1 MNKILHS
8 KILGEGKP
16 LIILHGLFG
25 MLDNWQALAKEFAC
39 FFETHIVD
47 LRNHGR
53 SFHANQHNY
62 ELMTEDL
69 LSYLNTYNLDE
80 VSLIGHSMGGKAAMN
95 FACMYPDRV
104 EKLVV
109 VDISPKYY
117 PPHHQEILSGL
128 KAVDRSNL
136 TSRKDA
142 DEILSQYILESEMRQ
157 FLLKNLYW
165 RSSTELTFKFNL
177 EVLSDQIENVGQALY
192 TNALFDSPTLFIA
205 GQSSNYIKET
215 DVELIE
221 SHFPDFEIVEIP
233 KSGHWV
239 HAENPDQF
247 FDKVSHFLIY

>member
-25 MLDNWQALAKEFAC
+25 MLDNWQAIAKEFAC
-39 FFETHIVD
+39 FFETHIID

-62 ELMTEDL
+62 ELMSEDL
-69 LSYLNTYNLDE
+69 LSYLNANNLDE
-80 VSLIGHSMGGKAAMN
+80 VYLIGHSMGGKVAMT
-95 FACMYPDRV
+95 FACMYPESV

-109 VDISPKYY
+109 VDIAPKYY

-128 KAVDRSNL
+128 NAVEQAKIK
-136 TSRKDA
+136 SRKDA
-142 DEILSQYILESEMRQ
+142 DQILSQYFSESAMRQ

-165 RSSTELTFKFNL
+165 RSSTELAFKFNL
-177 EVLSDQIENVGQALY
+177 KVLSDQIENVGQALHSD
-192 TNALFDSPTLFIA
+192 ALFDRPTLFIV

-233 KSGHWV
+233 NSGHWV

-247 FDKVSHFLIY
+247 FDKVSRFLIY

>member
-39 FFETHIVD
+39 FFETHIID

-62 ELMTEDL
+62 ELMSEDL
-69 LSYLNTYNLDE
+69 LSYLNANNLDE
-80 VSLIGHSMGGKAAMN
+80 VYLIGHSMGGKVAMT
-95 FACMYPDRV
+95 FACMYPESV

-109 VDISPKYY
+109 VDIAPKYY

-128 KAVDRSNL
+128 NAVEQAKIK
-136 TSRKDA
+136 SRKDA
-142 DEILSQYILESEMRQ
+142 DQILSQYFSESAMRQ

-165 RSSTELTFKFNL
+165 RSSTELAFKFNL
-177 EVLSDQIENVGQALY
+177 KVLSDQIENVGQALHSD
-192 TNALFDSPTLFIA
+192 ALFDRPTLFIV

-233 KSGHWV
+233 NSGHWV

-247 FDKVSHFLIY
+247 FDKVSRFLIY

>member
-25 MLDNWQALAKEFAC
+25 MLDNWQSIAKEFAC
-39 FFETHIVD
+39 FFETHIID

-62 ELMTEDL
+62 KLMSEDL
-69 LSYLNTYNLDE
+69 LSYLNAYNLDE
-80 VSLIGHSMGGKAAMN
+80 VNLIGHSMGGKVAMK
-95 FACMYPDRV
+95 FACMYPESV

-109 VDISPKYY
+109 VDIAPKYY
-117 PPHHQEILSGL
+117 PPHHQEILSAL
-128 KAVDRSNL
+128 NAVEQAKIK
-136 TSRKDA
+136 SRKDA
-142 DEILSQYILESEMRQ
+142 DQILSQYFSESTMRQ

-165 RSSTELTFKFNL
+165 KSSKELTFKFNL
-177 EVLSDQIENVGQALY
+177 KVLSDQIENVGQALHI
-192 TNALFDSPTLFIA
+192 NALFENPTLFIV
-205 GQSSNYIKET
+205 GQASNYIKET
-215 DVELIE
+215 DIELIE

-233 KSGHWV
+233 NSGHWV

-247 FDKVSHFLIY
+247 FDKVSRFLIY

>member
-8 KILGEGKP
+8 KIIGEGKP

-39 FFETHIVD
+39 FFETHIID

-62 ELMTEDL
+62 ELMSEDL
-69 LSYLNTYNLDE
+69 LSYLNAYNLDE
-80 VSLIGHSMGGKAAMN
+80 VYLIGHSMGGKVAMT
-95 FACMYPDRV
+95 FACMYPESV
-104 EKLVV
+104 QKLVV
-109 VDISPKYY
+109 VDIAPKYY

-128 KAVDRSNL
+128 NAVEQAKIK
-136 TSRKDA
+136 SRKGA
-142 DEILSQYILESEMRQ
+142 DQILSQYFSESAMRQ

-165 RSSTELTFKFNL
+165 RSSKELTFKFNL
-177 EVLSDQIENVGQALY
+177 NVLSDQIENVGQALH
-192 TNALFDSPTLFIA
+192 NDALFDRPTLFIV

-233 KSGHWV
+233 NSGHWV

-247 FDKVSHFLIY
+247 FDKVSRFLIY

>member
-39 FFETHIVD
+39 FFETHILD

-62 ELMTEDL
+62 EVMSEDL

-142 DEILSQYILESEMRQ
+142 DQILSQYFSESAMRQ

-165 RSSTELTFKFNL
+165 ISSTELTFKFNL
-177 EVLSDQIENVGQALY
+177 KVLSDQIKNVGQALY
-192 TNALFDSPTLFIA
+192 TNALFDRPTLFIA

-247 FDKVSHFLIY
+247 FDKVSRFLIY

>member
-62 ELMTEDL
+62 EVMSEDL

-80 VSLIGHSMGGKAAMN
+80 VCLIGHSMGGKAAMN

-142 DEILSQYILESEMRQ
+142 DQILSQYFSESAMRQ

-177 EVLSDQIENVGQALY
+177 EVLSDQIENVGKALY
-192 TNALFDSPTLFIA
+192 TNALFDRPTLFIA

-221 SHFPDFEIVEIP
+221 SHFPDFKIVEIP
-233 KSGHWV
+233 KSSHWV

-247 FDKVSHFLIY
+247 FDKVSRFLIY

>member
-62 ELMTEDL
+62 EAMSEDL
-69 LSYLNTYNLDE
+69 LSYLNAYNLDE
-80 VSLIGHSMGGKAAMN
+80 VSLIGHSMGGKVAMT
-95 FACMYPDRV
+95 FACMYPERLQ
-104 EKLVV
+104 KLVV
-109 VDISPKYY
+109 VDIAPKYY

-128 KAVDRSNL
+128 NAVEQAKIK
-136 TSRKDA
+136 SRKDA
-142 DEILSQYILESEMRQ
+142 DQILSQYFSESAMRQ

-177 EVLSDQIENVGQALY
+177 KVLSDQIKNVGQALH
-192 TNALFDSPTLFIA
+192 TDALFDRPTLFIV

-233 KSGHWV
+233 NSGHWV

-247 FDKVSHFLIY
+247 FDKVSRFLIY

>member
-62 ELMTEDL
+62 ELMSEDL

-142 DEILSQYILESEMRQ
+142 DQILSQYFSESAMRQ

-177 EVLSDQIENVGQALY
+177 EVLSEQIENVGQALY
-192 TNALFDSPTLFIA
+192 TNALFDRPTLFIA
-205 GQSSNYIKET
+205 GQLSNYIKET

-239 HAENPDQF
+239 NAENPDQF
-247 FDKVSHFLIY
+247 FDKVSRFLIY

>member
-39 FFETHIVD
+39 FFETHILD

-62 ELMTEDL
+62 EVMTEDL
-69 LSYLNTYNLDE
+69 LSYLNAYNLDE
-80 VSLIGHSMGGKAAMN
+80 VYLIGHSMGGKTAMT
-95 FACMYPDRV
+95 FACIYPERV

-109 VDISPKYY
+109 VDIAPKYY
-117 PPHHQEILSGL
+117 LPHHQEILSGL
-128 KAVDRSNL
+128 NAVEQAKIK
-136 TSRKDA
+136 SRKDA
-142 DEILSQYILESEMRQ
+142 DQILSQYFSESAIRQ

-165 RSSTELTFKFNL
+165 RSSSELTFKFNL
-177 EVLSDQIENVGQALY
+177 KVLSNQIENVGQALHAD
-192 TNALFDSPTLFIA
+192 ALFERSTLFIV

-233 KSGHWV
+233 NSGHWV

-247 FDKVSHFLIY
+247 FDKVSRFLIY

>member
-1 MNKILHS
+1 MHS

-62 ELMTEDL
+62 EVMTEDL
-69 LSYLNTYNLDE
+69 LSYLNAYNLDE
-80 VSLIGHSMGGKAAMN
+80 VSLIGHSMGGKVAMT

-142 DEILSQYILESEMRQ
+142 DQILSQYFSESAMRQ

-165 RSSTELTFKFNL
+165 RSSSELTFKFNL
-177 EVLSDQIENVGQALY
+177 KVLSDQIENVGQALH
-192 TNALFDSPTLFIA
+192 TDALFDRPTLFIV

-215 DVELIE
+215 DVEHIE

-247 FDKVSHFLIY
+247 FDKVSRFLIY

>member
-1 MNKILHS
+1 MNKILNS

-39 FFETHIVD
+39 FFETHIID

-53 SFHANQHNY
+53 SFHSNQHNY
-62 ELMTEDL
+62 ELMSEDL
-69 LSYLNTYNLDE
+69 LSYLNAYNLDE
-80 VSLIGHSMGGKAAMN
+80 VSLIGHSMGGKVAMT
-95 FACMYPDRV
+95 FACMYPESV

-109 VDISPKYY
+109 VDIAPKYY
-117 PPHHQEILSGL
+117 PTHHQEILSAL
-128 KAVDRSNL
+128 NAVEQAKIK
-136 TSRKDA
+136 SRKDA
-142 DEILSQYILESEMRQ
+142 DQILSQYFSESAIRQ

-177 EVLSDQIENVGQALY
+177 KVLSNQIENIGQPLY
-192 TNALFDSPTLFIA
+192 ADALFDRPTLFIV
-205 GQSSNYIKET
+205 GQSSSYIKET
-215 DVELIE
+215 DIKLIE

-233 KSGHWV
+233 NSGHWV

-247 FDKVSHFLIY
+247 FDKVSRFLIY

>member
-8 KILGEGKP
+8 KILGQGKP

-62 ELMTEDL
+62 EVMSEDL

-142 DEILSQYILESEMRQ
+142 DQILSQYFSESAMRQ

-165 RSSTELTFKFNL
+165 ISSTELTFKFNL
-177 EVLSDQIENVGQALY
+177 EVLSNQIENVGQALY
-192 TNALFDSPTLFIA
+192 TNALFDRPTLFVA

-247 FDKVSHFLIY
+247 FDKVSRFLIY

>member
-1 MNKILHS
+1 MNNILHS
-8 KILGEGKP
+8 KIIGAGKP

-39 FFETHIVD
+39 FFETHIID

-62 ELMTEDL
+62 ELMSEDL
-69 LSYLNTYNLDE
+69 LSYLNAYNLDE
-80 VSLIGHSMGGKAAMN
+80 VSLIGHSMGGKVAMT
-95 FACMYPDRV
+95 FACMYPESV

-109 VDISPKYY
+109 VDIVPKYY

-128 KAVDRSNL
+128 NAVEQAKIK
-136 TSRKDA
+136 SRKEA
-142 DEILSQYILESEMRQ
+142 DQILSQYFSESAMRQ

-177 EVLSDQIENVGQALY
+177 KVLSDQIENVGQALY
-192 TNALFDSPTLFIA
+192 VDALFDKQTLFIV
-205 GQSSNYIKET
+205 GQESNYIKET

-221 SHFPDFEIVEIP
+221 AHFTDFEIVEIP

-247 FDKVSHFLIY
+247 FDKVSRFLIY

>member
-8 KILGEGKP
+8 KIFGEGKP
-16 LIILHGLFG
+16 LIVLHGLFG

-39 FFETHIVD
+39 FFETHIID

-62 ELMTEDL
+62 ELMSEDL
-69 LSYLNTYNLDE
+69 LSYLNANNLDE
-80 VSLIGHSMGGKAAMN
+80 VYLIGHSMGGKVAMT
-95 FACMYPDRV
+95 FACMYPESV

-109 VDISPKYY
+109 VDIAPKYY

-128 KAVDRSNL
+128 NAVEQAKIK
-136 TSRKDA
+136 SRKDA
-142 DEILSQYILESEMRQ
+142 DQILSQYFSESAMRQ

-165 RSSTELTFKFNL
+165 RSSTELAFKFNL
-177 EVLSDQIENVGQALY
+177 KVLSDQIENVGQALHSD
-192 TNALFDSPTLFIA
+192 ALFDRPTLFIV

-233 KSGHWV
+233 NSGHWV

-247 FDKVSHFLIY
+247 FDKVSRFLIY

>member
-62 ELMTEDL
+62 EVMTEDL
-69 LSYLNTYNLDE
+69 LSYLNAYNLDE
-80 VSLIGHSMGGKAAMN
+80 VYLIGHSMGGKTAMT
-95 FACMYPDRV
+95 FACMYPERV

-142 DEILSQYILESEMRQ
+142 DQILSQYFSESAMRQ

-177 EVLSDQIENVGQALY
+177 KVLSDQIENVGQALH
-192 TNALFDSPTLFIA
+192 TDALFDRPTLFIV

-221 SHFPDFEIVEIP
+221 SHFPDFEIAEIP
-233 KSGHWV
+233 NSGHWV

-247 FDKVSHFLIY
+247 FDKVSRFLIY

>member
-53 SFHANQHNY
+53 SFHATQHNY
-62 ELMTEDL
+62 EVMTEDL
-69 LSYLNTYNLDE
+69 LSYLNAYNLDE

-128 KAVDRSNL
+128 NAVEQAKIK
-136 TSRKDA
+136 SRKDA
-142 DEILSQYILESEMRQ
+142 DQILSQYFSESAMRQ

-177 EVLSDQIENVGQALY
+177 KVLSDQIKNVGQALY
-192 TNALFDSPTLFIA
+192 TNALFDRPTLFIA

-247 FDKVSHFLIY
+247 FDKVSRFLIY

>member
-8 KILGEGKP
+8 KIFGEGKP
-16 LIILHGLFG
+16 LIVLHGLFG

-39 FFETHIVD
+39 FFETHIID

-62 ELMTEDL
+62 ELMSEDL
-69 LSYLNTYNLDE
+69 LKYLNAYKLDE
-80 VSLIGHSMGGKAAMN
+80 VSLIGHSMGGKAVMT
-95 FACMYPDRV
+95 FACMYPERV

-109 VDISPKYY
+109 VDIAPKYY

-128 KAVDRSNL
+128 NAVEQAKIK
-136 TSRKDA
+136 SRKDA
-142 DEILSQYILESEMRQ
+142 DQILSQYFSESAMRQ

-177 EVLSDQIENVGQALY
+177 KVLSDQIENVGQALHSD
-192 TNALFDSPTLFIA
+192 ALFDRPTLFIV

-233 KSGHWV
+233 NSGHWV

-247 FDKVSHFLIY
+247 FDKVSRFLIY

>member
-39 FFETHIVD
+39 FFETHIID

-62 ELMTEDL
+62 ELMSEDL
-69 LSYLNTYNLDE
+69 LSYLNAYNLDE
-80 VSLIGHSMGGKAAMN
+80 VCLIGHSMGGKVAMT
-95 FACMYPDRV
+95 FACMYPESV

-109 VDISPKYY
+109 VDIAPKYY
-117 PPHHQEILSGL
+117 PPHHQEILSAL
-128 KAVDRSNL
+128 NAVEQAKIK
-136 TSRKDA
+136 SRKDA
-142 DEILSQYILESEMRQ
+142 DQILSQYFSESTMRQ

-165 RSSTELTFKFNL
+165 KSSTELTFKFNL
-177 EVLSDQIENVGQALY
+177 KVLSDQIENVGQALHI
-192 TNALFDSPTLFIA
+192 NALFENPTLFIV
-205 GQSSNYIKET
+205 GQASNYIKET
-215 DVELIE
+215 DIELIE

-233 KSGHWV
+233 NSGHWV
-239 HAENPDQF
+239 HAENPDHF
-247 FDKVSHFLIY
+247 FDKVSRFLIY

>member
-53 SFHANQHNY
+53 SFHATQHNY
-62 ELMTEDL
+62 EVMTEDL

-128 KAVDRSNL
+128 RAVDRSNL

-142 DEILSQYILESEMRQ
+142 DQILSQYFSESAMRQ

-177 EVLSDQIENVGQALY
+177 KVLSDQIENVGQALY
-192 TNALFDSPTLFIA
+192 TNALFDRPTLFIA

-247 FDKVSHFLIY
+247 FDKVSRFLIY

>member
-53 SFHANQHNY
+53 SFHATQHNY
-62 ELMTEDL
+62 EVMTEDL
-69 LSYLNTYNLDE
+69 LSYLNAYNLDE

-109 VDISPKYY
+109 VDIAPKYY

-128 KAVDRSNL
+128 NAVEQAKIK
-136 TSRKDA
+136 SRKDA
-142 DEILSQYILESEMRQ
+142 DQILSQYFSESAMRQ

-177 EVLSDQIENVGQALY
+177 KVLSDQIKNVGQALY
-192 TNALFDSPTLFIA
+192 TNALFDRPTLFIA

-233 KSGHWV
+233 NSGHWV

-247 FDKVSHFLIY
+247 FDKVSRFLIY

>member
-1 MNKILHS
+1 MNKILNS

-39 FFETHIVD
+39 FFETHIID

-62 ELMTEDL
+62 ELMSEDL
-69 LSYLNTYNLDE
+69 LSYLNAYNLDE
-80 VSLIGHSMGGKAAMN
+80 VSLIGHSMGGKVAMT
-95 FACMYPDRV
+95 FACMYPERV

-109 VDISPKYY
+109 VDIAPKYY

-128 KAVDRSNL
+128 NAVEQAKIK
-136 TSRKDA
+136 SRKEA
-142 DEILSQYILESEMRQ
+142 DQILSQYFSESAMRQ

-165 RSSTELTFKFNL
+165 RSSKELTFKFNL
-177 EVLSDQIENVGQALY
+177 KVLSDQIENVGQALH
-192 TNALFDSPTLFIA
+192 TDALFDRPALFIV

-233 KSGHWV
+233 NSGHWV
-239 HAENPDQF
+239 HAETPDQF
-247 FDKVSHFLIY
+247 FDKVSRFLIY

>member
-53 SFHANQHNY
+53 SFHTNQHNY
-62 ELMTEDL
+62 EVMSKDL
-69 LSYLNTYNLDE
+69 LSYLNTYNLDQ
-80 VSLIGHSMGGKAAMN
+80 VYLIGHSMGGKAAMN

-104 EKLVV
+104 EKLIV

-142 DEILSQYILESEMRQ
+142 DQILSKYFSESAMRH

-192 TNALFDSPTLFIA
+192 TNALFDRPTLFIA
-205 GQSSNYIKET
+205 GQASNYIKET

-233 KSGHWV
+233 NSGHWL

-247 FDKVSHFLIY
+247 FDKVSRFLIY

>member
-1 MNKILHS
+1 MNKILNS

-39 FFETHIVD
+39 FFETHIID

-62 ELMTEDL
+62 ELMSEDL
-69 LSYLNTYNLDE
+69 LSYLNAYNLDE
-80 VSLIGHSMGGKAAMN
+80 VSLIGHSMGGKVAMT
-95 FACMYPDRV
+95 FACMYPERV

-109 VDISPKYY
+109 VDIAPKYY

-128 KAVDRSNL
+128 NAVEQAKIK
-136 TSRKDA
+136 SRKEA
-142 DEILSQYILESEMRQ
+142 DQILSQYFSESAMRQ

-165 RSSTELTFKFNL
+165 RSSKELTFKFNL
-177 EVLSDQIENVGQALY
+177 KVLSDQIENVGQALH
-192 TNALFDSPTLFIA
+192 TDALFDRPALFIV

-233 KSGHWV
+233 NSGHWV
-239 HAENPDQF
+239 HAENADQF
-247 FDKVSHFLIY
+247 FDKVSRFLIY

>member
-39 FFETHIVD
+39 FFETHIID

-62 ELMTEDL
+62 ELMSEDL
-69 LSYLNTYNLDE
+69 LSYLNAYNLDE
-80 VSLIGHSMGGKAAMN
+80 VNLIGHSMGGKVAMT
-95 FACMYPDRV
+95 FACMYPESV

-109 VDISPKYY
+109 VDIAPKYY
-117 PPHHQEILSGL
+117 PPHHQEILSAL
-128 KAVDRSNL
+128 NAVEQAKIK
-136 TSRKDA
+136 SRKDA
-142 DEILSQYILESEMRQ
+142 DQILSQYFSESTMRQ

-165 RSSTELTFKFNL
+165 KSSTELTFKFNL
-177 EVLSDQIENVGQALY
+177 KVLSDQIENVGQALHI
-192 TNALFDSPTLFIA
+192 NALFEKPTLFIV
-205 GQSSNYIKET
+205 GQASNYIKET
-215 DVELIE
+215 DLELIE
-221 SHFPDFEIVEIP
+221 YHFPDFEIVEIP
-233 KSGHWV
+233 ESSHWV

-247 FDKVSHFLIY
+247 FDKVSRFLIY